1 MEKDLISKRVKNL
14 ILQKLEIDF
23 ETSAL
28 DYDTPLI
35 EFGLGIDSVTTLEF
49 IVALENEFGI
59 SIDETEVGSE
69 LLESINTISE
79 YLTKYL

>member
-14 ILQKLEIDF
+14 ISQKLEIDF

-28 DYDTPLI
+28 DDDTPLI
-35 EFGLGIDSVTTLEF
+35 EFGLSIDSVTTLEF